1 MTGGLSRARLR
12 LLDPSGMLDTV
23 LDLPRQVAAGWR
35 LPRPLV
41 GGGPPSA
48 VAVLGMG
55 GSAIGGDLLSSIL
68 LDRGDPPVLVNRDGA
83 LPAHV
88 GPETLVFAA
97 SYSGETEETLAAC
110 RSARRRGCRVVTLSS
125 GGRLARLDGGRR
137 HVMLPAGF
145 RPREALAFLL
155 MPMLGVLEDLGAGR
169 FAADAGE
176 AAGVLSRMRADL
188 APERAAPANAARAV
202 ALALRGRSPAVLS
215 GPFLAPAGRRWRA
228 QLAENAK
235 VLSRGGVLPEL
246 AHNDLAAWLEDPE
259 AARSAVVLLRDARED
274 RRSAR
279 RWELLRRLG
288 LGRAGR
294 VIEVRSRGRGA
305 PARLLS
311 SVYVG
316 DLASV
321 YLAFRRG
328 IDPGPVEAIDR
339 FKRGLAGGRA

>member
-1 MTGGLSRARLR
+1 
-12 LLDPSGMLDTV
+12 
-23 LDLPRQVAAGWR
+23 
-35 LPRPLV
+35 
-41 GGGPPSA
+41 
-48 VAVLGMG
+48 
-55 GSAIGGDLLSSIL
+55 
-68 LDRGDPPVLVNRDGA
+68 
-83 LPAHV
+83 
-88 GPETLVFAA
+88 
-97 SYSGETEETLAAC
+97 
-110 RSARRRGCRVVTLSS
+110 
-125 GGRLARLDGGRR
+125 
-137 HVMLPAGF
+137 
-145 RPREALAFLL
+145 
-155 MPMLGVLEDLGAGR
+155 MLGVLEDLGAGR

-176 AAGVLSRMRADL
+176 AAGVLSRMRAKL

-246 AHNDLAAWLEDPE
+246 GHNDLAAWAEDPE
-259 AARSAVVLLRDARED
+259 VARSAVVLLRDSRED

-294 VIEVRSRGRGA
+294 VLEVRSRGRGA

-316 DLASV
+316 DLASI
-321 YLAFRRG
+321 YLAFWRG
-328 IDPGPVEAIDR
+328 VDPGPVEAIER
-339 FKRGLAGGRA
+339 FKRGLAGDKA